1 MFAIVLRFIVTVA
14 SIPLCAQYMAGV
26 HASDT
31 AQAMLVGVILA
42 AIYLLLRPLMRLV
55 LAVFNFCTLGILN
68 ILLDAWL
75 LQLAANLTGSHV
87 TFDDFWW
94 ALAAAVVITALRLIV
109 DIFTGKVQK

>member
-1 MFAIVLRFIVTVA
+1 MFAIVLRFLVTVA
-14 SIPLCAQYMAGV
+14 SLPLCAHYMSGV
-26 HASDT
+26 HAADT

-55 LAVFNFCTLGILN
+55 LAVFNFCTLGLLN

-75 LQLAANLTGSHV
+75 LQLAASLTGGYV

-94 ALAAAVVITALRLIV
+94 ALAAAVVVTALRLTV
-109 DIFTGKVQK
+109 DILTGKVQK